1 MVIQA
6 IGRLQF
12 RGFRSSRGCNA
23 ELVMSVSGTMI
34 DLVIEVEIIN
44 RVRRHLRVGHS
55 KLPVHTAKY
64 IKVTVISYS
73 DNNNVVSRGK
83 STSRSL
89 YNWGKGIRFSFQ

>member
-1 MVIQA
+1 MIQA

-44 RVRRHLRVGHS
+44 RVRRHLSVSHS
-55 KLPVHTAKY
+55 QTAS
-64 IKVTVISYS
+64 SYS
-73 DNNNVVSRGK
+73 QIYK
-83 STSRSL
+83 SYSHFL
-89 YNWGKGIRFSFQ
+89 